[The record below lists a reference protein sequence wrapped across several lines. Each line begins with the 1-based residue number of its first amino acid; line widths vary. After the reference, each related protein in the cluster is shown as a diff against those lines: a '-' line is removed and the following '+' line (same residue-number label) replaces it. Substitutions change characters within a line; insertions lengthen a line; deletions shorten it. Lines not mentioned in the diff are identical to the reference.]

1 MLKNMFKNF
10 LTIAIISTTFLVG
23 CAGTS
28 SSNGQAYEDTVAP
41 GRVKLLNLTGAST
54 TDGAAE
60 VYFSSSQRTEAGI
73 VFRDRLVAIQVDG
86 KDLPGADRGNKI
98 TYPTGYQA
106 IALTPGVHSISYCHM
121 TRSALATGVWSCNF
135 KINEFNFE
143 PNARYMVQGNVKV
156 SAEMIGNSITQT
168 ANVKTG
174 IYKLD

>member
-1 MLKNMFKNF
+1 MFKHL
-10 LTIAIISTTFLVG
+10 LTLVIISTAFLAG
-23 CAGTS
+23 CAGTNS
-28 SSNGQAYEDTVAP
+28 PNGHAYEDTVAP
-41 GRVKLLNLTGAST
+41 GKVKLLNLTGAST

-60 VYFSSSQRTEAGI
+60 VYFSSSQRTEAAV

-86 KDLPGADRGNKI
+86 KDLPGVDRGNKI

-121 TRSALATGVWSCNF
+121 TRSALATGVWGCNL
-135 KINEFNFE
+135 KINDFNFE

-156 SAEMIGNSITQT
+156 STGTIGNSITQT